1 MKSTLNTFT
10 ISLISA
16 FFAIVAFNYFSN
28 NEKKLIE
35 NKEKL
40 PTLLPTTYS
49 FNASKVP
56 AEMTDFTIAA
66 EKTVN
71 AVVHV
76 KNTSIQKNNIPWW
89 YRNFYGNEDEEI
101 NKRVGTGRCRACC

>member
-66 EKTVN
+66 CRK
-71 AVVHV
+71 
-76 KNTSIQKNNIPWW
+76 
-89 YRNFYGNEDEEI
+89 
-101 NKRVGTGRCRACC
+101 GTI